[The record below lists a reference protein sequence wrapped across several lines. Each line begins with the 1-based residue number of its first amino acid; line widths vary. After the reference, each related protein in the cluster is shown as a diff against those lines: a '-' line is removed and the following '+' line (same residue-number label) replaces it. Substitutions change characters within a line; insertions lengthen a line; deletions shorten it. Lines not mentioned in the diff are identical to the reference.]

1 MTTIEIKDA
10 SGKKAGTA
18 DLAASVFGIEPNVP
32 VMHQVVRAQRASWR
46 QGTHDTK
53 TRGQVRGGG
62 KKPWRQKGTGRARA
76 GSNRSPV
83 WRGGAI
89 LFGPQPRK
97 YDFKVNKK
105 IRKLALRMALS
116 SRLAGD
122 NLLVVKGFDLP
133 EAKTKVFAK
142 IAGNLGLSKA
152 LIIAPEESR
161 NLVLS
166 SRNLPGITLTT
177 PDQLSVYEILKHKQL
192 VLLEGAVEPV
202 ETRLK

>member
-1 MTTIEIKDA
+1 MPTVAVFDMT
-10 SGKKAGTA
+10 GKKTGEME
-18 DLAASVFGIEPNVP
+18 LNAAVFGIEPN
-32 VMHQVVRAQRASWR
+32 MTVVHAAVKNYLANQR
-46 QGTHDTK
+46 QGTQSTL
-53 TRGQVRGGG
+53 TRAEVRGGG
-62 KKPWRQKGTGRARA
+62 IKPWRQKGTGRARA

-142 IAGNLGLSKA
+142 IADNLGLSKA